1 MTSGSIST
9 ENTANCKN
17 LHRQMRAKDLGRLV
31 GSNIIQTKKNIFMC
45 LNNDGVWTREL
56 KKSMFDVRCSCSD
69 EVMILVNIISN
80 KALNLLI

>member
-1 MTSGSIST
+1 
-9 ENTANCKN
+9 
-17 LHRQMRAKDLGRLV
+17 MRAKDLGRLV

-80 KALNLLI
+80 KALNLLIWIRAANFTLQVEIRVGAQN